1 MLIFLTLLWFQNVSE
16 DRWRWFQATK
26 LRGVQ
31 QRYPWHWAGLGRG
44 RLPDNVPV
52 VWQRWEWISLN
63 WWISVQCQGRMC
75 FKLIRLINH
84 LLQINL
90 QPPMNSSR
98 QKVVMEAYQ
107 KLDKSGDGVIT
118 IEVEWFLLLIIHF
131 IDYLFRI
138 CEGFMML
145 EIIQSI

>member
-1 MLIFLTLLWFQNVSE
+1 
-16 DRWRWFQATK
+16 
-26 LRGVQ
+26 
-31 QRYPWHWAGLGRG
+31 
-44 RLPDNVPV
+44 
-52 VWQRWEWISLN
+52 
-63 WWISVQCQGRMC
+63 
-75 FKLIRLINH
+75 
-84 LLQINL
+84 
-90 QPPMNSSR
+90 MNSSR

-131 IDYLFRI
+131 IDSLFRI